1 MNVPANFAFA
11 AEIFGHRV
19 ECAFGASASAY
30 TTGKTED
37 RTGRGRR
44 RDKVRRGPGRRAV
57 SVLPERREEN
67 ENEINIHIITFH
79 SVRTQE
85 TQYKTD
91 RKSGRRDGGKQGYGL
106 PVGAARHFL
115 ANRFDCKQ

>member
-44 RDKVRRGPGRRAV
+44 RDKVRRGPEGRGV
-57 SVLPERREEN
+57 SVLPERKEV
-67 ENEINIHIITFH
+67 NEINIHIPLG
-79 SVRTQE
+79 Q
-85 TQYKTD
+85 
-91 RKSGRRDGGKQGYGL
+91 
-106 PVGAARHFL
+106 
-115 ANRFDCKQ
+115 